1 MRRGG
6 FGDELPSTRGLLGH
20 LRTATAAGSASC
32 LRLLHQLFW
41 GNDWS
46 WLRWKSYSLTLPN
59 APSQKALTQVVP
71 QVLISLFTLLPLM
84 ENCCK
89 ARSAPSCSSLTPTAR
104 KTCPHRGC
112 CPPLPPSPP
121 SPGPSGTARPTAL
134 ASRGSRRCGTRLVA
148 YSGNLPGLTA
158 PQRPP
163 LLHPLPVLG
172 SRAAPAEPLGTRHL
186 PLRRRRGRPGPGRP
200 PARRTVPEAASRAL
214 RWIWTFSAL
223 PLPTSPFLTE
233 EEK

>member
-1 MRRGG
+1 
-6 FGDELPSTRGLLGH
+6 
-20 LRTATAAGSASC
+20 
-32 LRLLHQLFW
+32 
-41 GNDWS
+41 
-46 WLRWKSYSLTLPN
+46 
-59 APSQKALTQVVP
+59 
-71 QVLISLFTLLPLM
+71 M

-200 PARRTVPEAASRAL
+200 PAGRCPK
-214 RWIWTFSAL
+214 
-223 PLPTSPFLTE
+223 PLPGRFGEFERSRLSRYQLPRSSPRKKNNNTCS
-233 EEK
+233 